1 MIASPH
7 LSPANGPALA
17 APAAFV
23 ARVRS
28 GVTDLFSK
36 GPGPKITR
44 SAIIAVLA
52 VAAGFGWTYRADI
65 FSATQT
71 FIARATD
78 AQVETVQVE
87 GATYTAREDL
97 LKALQIT
104 KGEPLV
110 GFNTSAARARLE
122 QLPWVRLA
130 AVEKQLPKAI
140 VVTVYEH
147 VPLARVMQD
156 DDQIWVV
163 NKDGKPVVPEA
174 GSRFAHL
181 PLLEGNGAA
190 TAAARLFGVLAQW
203 PNLSSQLQRAS
214 YVGSRRWDLHFTSGV
229 TVQLPEENPHLA
241 LATLAELERA
251 RHVLTLPGGEVD
263 LRLPDRVGLRLP
275 ATVGETPVTHQPA
288 IKG

>member
-7 LSPANGPALA
+7 LSPASTAQAGLA
-17 APAAFV
+17 AWV
-23 ARVRS
+23 AKARA
-28 GVTDLFSK
+28 GVTELITH
-36 GPGPKITR
+36 GPGPKTIR
-44 SAIIAVLA
+44 YGIMAVTVV
-52 VAAGFGWTYRADI
+52 VAGLGWHHRAEI
-65 FSATQT
+65 FTATQT

-87 GATYTAREDL
+87 GATYTLREDL
-97 LKALQIT
+97 ITALQIK

-110 GFNTSAARARLE
+110 GFNTAAARARLE

-130 AVEKQLPKAI
+130 AVEKQLPQAI
-140 VVTVYEH
+140 HVVVYEH

-156 DDQIWVV
+156 DGKIWVV

-181 PLLEGNGAA
+181 PLLEGDGAA

-203 PNLSSQLQRAS
+203 PNLSTQLQRAS

-275 ATVGETPVTHQPA
+275 ASVGETPVTQQPA
-288 IKG
+288 QKG